1 MSQFFQIHPEN
12 PQKRLIHRAVEIV
25 RRGGVIAYPTDSG
38 YALGCHLG
46 DKAALDR
53 IRQIRGL
60 DEKHHFTLICRDL
73 SDVGTYALFD
83 TPVYRLLKANTPGP
97 YTFIL
102 RATREVPRRLMHRKQ
117 KTIGLRIPDHP
128 VTQAL
133 LSELKEPLLTTTLI
147 MPGEEYPI
155 NDPNEIRRL
164 LERLVDLVIDGGH
177 CGTLA
182 TTVVDLSNDVPRIL
196 REGKGDLTPF
206 L

>member
-12 PQKRLIHRAVEIV
+12 PQRRLIHRAVEIV

-53 IRQIRGL
+53 IRQIREL
-60 DEKHHFTLICRDL
+60 DERHHFTLICRDL

-83 TPVYRLLKANTPGP
+83 TPVYRLLKSNTPGP

-133 LSELKEPLLTTTLI
+133 LSELNEPLLTTTLI
-147 MPGEEYPI
+147 LPGEEYPLD
-155 NDPNEIRRL
+155 DPGEIRQRL
-164 LERLVDLVIDGGH
+164 QRQVDLVIDGGH

-182 TTVVDLSNDVPRIL
+182 TTVVDLSDSVPRIL
-196 REGKGDLTPF
+196 RKGKGDLTPF

>member
-12 PQKRLIHRAVEIV
+12 PQTRLIHRAVEIV

-53 IRQIRGL
+53 IRQIREL
-60 DEKHHFTLICRDL
+60 DEKHHFTLICRNL
-73 SDVGTYALFD
+73 SDAGTYALFD
-83 TPVYRLLKANTPGP
+83 TPAYRLLKANTPGP

-102 RATREVPRRLMHRKQ
+102 RATRVVPRRLMHRKQ

-147 MPGEEYPI
+147 LPGEEYPLD
-155 NDPNEIRRL
+155 DPSEIRWK
-164 LERLVDLVIDGGH
+164 LERQVDLVIDGGH

-182 TTVVDLSNDVPRIL
+182 TTVVDLSDGVPRIL